1 MLSVSRL
8 SKTFS
13 SEKRTQHAVRAVNI
27 QTHKGEFYTLLG
39 PSGCGKSTTLRCIAG
54 LENPDSGEIKIGAD
68 VVFSSDRRICVP
80 SYKRKLGM
88 VFQSYAIWPHMS
100 VFENTAFPL
109 ESSGEKL
116 SKQAI
121 KERAM
126 NALSLVRLD
135 EFADQ
140 PAPLLSGGQQQ
151 RVALAR
157 ALAHQPEILLLDEP
171 LSNLD
176 AKLREEM
183 RLQIRLLT
191 RRLNVTTIYV
201 THDQLEALQMSDR
214 IAVMKDGEIVE
225 EGNPKEIYL
234 WPKTS
239 YTAGFI
245 GRVNFFDAEVQE
257 LHSDHSVS
265 VKSPLGKL
273 RCVIPPGLNLEKH
286 NKLVVAVRPEGIVIL
301 KSRAEADVNV
311 VSGTVE
317 TSMFAGDTQEC
328 LVRVD
333 EHSIQ
338 VKADP
343 LIDVPPNSNIHLHF
357 PPSRCPLISM

>member
-1 MLSVSRL
+1 MLTVSQL

-13 SEKRTQHAVRAVNI
+13 SEKRTQHAVRGVNI
-27 QTHKGEFYTLLG
+27 ETHKGEFYTLLG

-68 VVFSSDRRICVP
+68 VVFSSERGICVP

-88 VFQSYAIWPHMS
+88 VFQSYAIWPHMT
-100 VFENTAFPL
+100 VFDNTAFPL
-109 ESSGEKL
+109 ESGDDRL
-116 SKQAI
+116 SKRAI
-121 KERAM
+121 KERVM
-126 NALSLVRLD
+126 NALSLVHLN

-191 RRLNVTTIYV
+191 RRLNVTTVYV

-214 IAVMKDGEIVE
+214 IAVMKDGEIIE
-225 EGNPKEIYL
+225 EGNPKQIYL

-239 YTAGFI
+239 YTAGFV
-245 GRVNFFDAEVQE
+245 GRVNFFDAQVQQ
-257 LHSDHSVS
+257 SNADNTVS
-265 VKSPLGKL
+265 VESSLGNL
-273 RCVIPPGLNLEKH
+273 LCVVPQGLNLEKD
-286 NKLVVAVRPEGIVIL
+286 NKVVIAVRPEGIVIL
-301 KSRAEADVNV
+301 KDRPDAKVNV
-311 VSGTVE
+311 ISGTVE

-333 EHSIQ
+333 QHLIQ

-343 LIDVPPNSNIHLHF
+343 LVDVSPNSNVYLHF
-357 PPSRCPLISM
+357 PPSRCLLISM